1 MAGEIIQY
9 QTEDGVTVIRL
20 QASNGSVWLSQAD
33 MAELFQTT
41 KQSISLHIRNILD
54 DGELEESAT
63 VKENLTV
70 QTEGKRKVSRQILLY
85 NLQMILAVG
94 FRVRSLRGMQFRRW
108 ASEALSEYLIK
119 GFVMDDERLKEP
131 DNDYFEELLAR
142 IRDIRAS
149 EKLFYKKVLDIYATA
164 VDYDPKAE
172 ASQQFFQTVQNKMH
186 HAAHG
191 QTAAETKLA
200 RADSAKPMMGLTSW
214 TGEKNGRLP
223 TKQDAQV
230 AKNYLADDEME
241 TLNRI
246 TVAFLEF
253 AEAMAKNRKPMHMA
267 DWIAKLDDFLKLG
280 DHPLLDGAGR
290 ASAKQAQRHVDAE
303 YDRWHTRAINAP
315 SAVEQHFIEAVQAR
329 VAKVEAGFA
338 ATRASTNKS
347 KVKKL
352 AADPARAGKVGTG
365 FPSARAP
372 TKKPAKG
379 KGGAK

>member
-9 QTEDGVTVIRL
+9 QTEDGATVVRL
-20 QASNGSVWLSQAD
+20 QARDSNVWLSQAD
-33 MAELFQTT
+33 MAELFQAT
-41 KQSISLHIRNILD
+41 KQNISLHIRNILA
-54 DGELEESAT
+54 DGEQEADSV
-63 VKENLTV
+63 VKEYLT
-70 QTEGKRKVSRQILLY
+70 TASDGKAYRTLHYSLP
-85 NLQMILAVG
+85 MILAVG

-108 ASEALSEYLIK
+108 ASEALGAYLVK

-149 EKLFYKKVLDIYATA
+149 EKLFYKKILDIYATA
-164 VDYDPKAE
+164 MDYDPKADT
-172 ASQQFFQTVQNKMH
+172 STQFFQTVQNKMH

-200 RADSAKPMMGLTSW
+200 RADAAKPMMGLTNW
-214 TGEKNGRLP
+214 AGEKQGRLP
-223 TKQDAQV
+223 TKQDAQT
-230 AKNYLADDEME
+230 AKNYLQDGEME

-290 ASAKQAQRHVDAE
+290 VSAKQAQRHVDTE
-303 YDRWHTRAINAP
+303 YDRWHNRAINAP
-315 SAVEQHFIEAVQAR
+315 SAVEQHFIEA
-329 VAKVEAGFA
+329 
-338 ATRASTNKS
+338 TT

-352 AADPARAGKVGTG
+352 AAD
-365 FPSARAP
+365 
-372 TKKPAKG
+372 KPAKG
-379 KGGAK
+379 KGGVR

>member
-20 QASNGSVWLSQAD
+20 QASDGTVWLSQAD

-54 DGELEESAT
+54 EGELEEAAT

-70 QTEGKRKVSRQILLY
+70 QTEGNRRVSRQIFYYSLP
-85 NLQMILAVG
+85 MIMAVG
-94 FRVRSLRGMQFRRW
+94 FRVRSLRGSQFRRW
-108 ASEALSEYLIK
+108 AAEQLSEYLVK
-119 GFVMDDERLKEP
+119 GFVMDDARLKEP
-131 DNDYFEELLAR
+131 EAADYFEELLAR

-149 EKLFYKKVLDIYATA
+149 EKLFYKKVLDIYATS
-164 VDYDPKAE
+164 VDYDPRAQT
-172 ASQQFFQTVQNKMH
+172 SQQFFQTVQNKMH

-200 RADSAKPMMGLTSW
+200 RADASKPMMGLTSW
-214 TGEKNGRLP
+214 PGEKRGNLP
-223 TKQDAQV
+223 TKADAQV
-230 AKNYLADDEME
+230 AKNYLDPGEME

-280 DHPLLDGAGR
+280 DHPLLSGAGKV
-290 ASAKQAQRHVDAE
+290 SAKAATDKVNAE
-303 YDRWHTRAINAP
+303 YDRWHQRAINAP
-315 SAVEQHFIEAVQAR
+315 SAVEQHFIEAT
-329 VAKVEAGFA
+329 AKVKQIEAA
-338 ATRASTNKS
+338 KPKATPKGMGDRA
-347 KVKKL
+347 
-352 AADPARAGKVGTG
+352 
-365 FPSARAP
+365 
-372 TKKPAKG
+372 
-379 KGGAK
+379 

>member
-1 MAGEIIQY
+1 MAGELILY
-9 QTEDGVTVIRL
+9 TTEDGDLIVRL
-20 QASNGSVWLSQAD
+20 QERDGSAWLTQAQ
-33 MAELFQTT
+33 MAELFQVTPQAIT
-41 KQSISLHIRNILD
+41 QHIGAIYE
-54 DGELEESAT
+54 DGELDEEAT
-63 VKENLTV
+63 CNDYLQVRS
-70 QTEGKRKVSRQILLY
+70 EGTREVSRHIAHY

-108 ASEALSEYLIK
+108 AYQALSEYLIK

-172 ASQQFFQTVQNKMH
+172 TSQQFFQTVQNKMH

-214 TGEKNGRLP
+214 TGEKKGRLP

-230 AKNYLADDEME
+230 AKNYLADEEME

-253 AEAMAKNRKPMHMA
+253 AEAMATNRKPMHMTN
-267 DWIAKLDDFLKLG
+267 WIAKLDDFLKLG
-280 DHPLLDGAGR
+280 DHALLSDAGKVTAKR
-290 ASAKQAQRHVDAE
+290 ASKHVDVE
-303 YDRWHTRAINAP
+303 YDLWHTRAINAP
-315 SAVEQHFIEAVQAR
+315 SAVEQHFIEATA
-329 VAKVEAGFA
+329 
-338 ATRASTNKS
+338 

-352 AADPARAGKVGTG
+352 AADK
-365 FPSARAP
+365 PS
-372 TKKPAKG
+372 KG
-379 KGGAK
+379 KDGAK

>member
-20 QASNGSVWLSQAD
+20 QATDGSVWLSQAD

-54 DGELEESAT
+54 EGELDEAAT

-70 QTEGKRKVSRQILLY
+70 QSEGNRQVSRQILLY

-108 ASEALSEYLIK
+108 AAASLSEYLVK
-119 GFVMDDERLKEP
+119 GFVMDDARLKDPET
-131 DNDYFEELLAR
+131 DYFEELLAR

-164 VDYDPKAE
+164 VDYDPRAE

-191 QTAAETKLA
+191 QTAAETKVA
-200 RADSAKPMMGLTSW
+200 RADASKPIMGITSW
-214 TGEKNGRLP
+214 PGESRGQLP
-223 TKQDAQV
+223 TRADAQV
-230 AKNYLADDEME
+230 AKNYLEPEEME

-253 AEAMAKNRKPMHMA
+253 AEAMAKNRKAMHMA
-267 DWIAKLDDFLKLG
+267 DWITKLDDFLKLG
-280 DHPLLDGAGR
+280 DHPLLAGAGR
-290 ASAKQAQRHVDAE
+290 VQAKVATKKVDAE
-303 YDRWHTRAINAP
+303 YDAWHARAINAP
-315 SAVEQHFIEAVQAR
+315 SAVEQHF
-329 VAKVEAGFA
+329 VEAMGKA
-338 ATRASTNKS
+338 KAIATEKS
-347 KVKKL
+347 K
-352 AADPARAGKVGTG
+352 AGK
-365 FPSARAP
+365 R
-372 TKKPAKG
+372 
-379 KGGAK
+379 GAA

>member
-20 QASNGSVWLSQAD
+20 QARDGNVWLSQAD
-33 MAELFQTT
+33 MAELFQAT
-41 KQSISLHIRNILD
+41 KQNISLHIRNILA
-54 DGELEESAT
+54 DGEQDADS
-63 VKENLTV
+63 VIKEYLT
-70 QTEGKRKVSRQILLY
+70 TAADGKAYRTLHY
-85 NLQMILAVG
+85 NLPMIMAVG
-94 FRVRSLRGMQFRRW
+94 FRVRSARGIQFRRW
-108 ASEALSEYLIK
+108 AAEQLSEYLVK

-172 ASQQFFQTVQNKMH
+172 TSQQFFQTVQNKMH

-200 RADSAKPMMGLTSW
+200 RADAAKPMMGLTSW
-214 TGEKNGRLP
+214 PGEKRGRMP
-223 TKQDAQV
+223 TKQDAQI
-230 AKNYLADDEME
+230 AKNYLQDEEME

-290 ASAKQAQRHVDAE
+290 VSAKQAQRHVDAE
-303 YDRWHTRAINAP
+303 YERWHSRAINAP
-315 SAVEQHFIEAVQAR
+315 SAVEQHFIEATA
-329 VAKVEAGFA
+329 
-338 ATRASTNKS
+338 

-352 AADPARAGKVGTG
+352 AAD
-365 FPSARAP
+365 
-372 TKKPAKG
+372 KPAKG